1 MARKTLP
8 AATTASFFCCVC
20 RRLRKAGR
28 QPERRS
34 AARQASLA
42 TCDATN
48 TSDDRIEPP
57 SPASHTGTAA
67 PPCRHDAATPPL
79 PPRTRPR
86 PPARA
91 PPPVRSPPPT
101 RARAARA
108 AAPPPRAGVRAAPS
122 ADSPPPR
129 PPPPATPSLRHT
141 AFLNPPLAEHTERN
155 ACSASAASVSSRCVA
170 LSTRV
175 RSAIPPSEDSSPRE
189 DASRLSANTMWMQHA
204 QIPRFA
210 GKRATAASDDEQMCC
225 WQRNCRPAAALAGGE
240 KRYRTSRGPRRS
252 SAAPTAATRRRDAS
266 ASARRYPRGRTT
278 SVATRAA
285 TLPFIGR
292 GVATLFRQ
300 NAVVGN

>member
-28 QPERRS
+28 QLERRS

-122 ADSPPPR
+122 ADSPPR

-240 KRYRTSRGPRRS
+240 ERYRTSRGPRRS